1 MTICERGPAC
11 ENRGAPFNCLSS
23 DFCGVRDKGCG
34 RSCVGTARTKGHCFK
49 NFQDG
54 LSSRSLR
61 QPRMQIMDE
70 QQQPPYEQVPP
81 YQQPPQY
88 AAPPQAAGEG
98 LSDNAAAAIAYL
110 TIIPAIIFLV
120 MEPYNRKPFIK
131 FNAFQCLGLAVV
143 GFVVGFVNIIPIL
156 GQIIFLVV
164 MLGLLVMWVMCI
176 INASQGKVF
185 KVPVI
190 GNFAAQQAGL

>member
-1 MTICERGPAC
+1 
-11 ENRGAPFNCLSS
+11 
-23 DFCGVRDKGCG
+23 
-34 RSCVGTARTKGHCFK
+34 
-49 NFQDG
+49 
-54 LSSRSLR
+54 
-61 QPRMQIMDE
+61 MQIMDE
-70 QQQPPYEQVPP
+70 QQPPP

-88 AAPPQAAGEG
+88 QPPPQYPPPQATGEG
-98 LSDNAAAAIAYL
+98 LSDNAAAALAYV

-131 FNAFQCLGLAVV
+131 FNCFQCLGLAATM
-143 GFVVGFVNIIPIL
+143 FVLACLFPIPIL
-156 GQIIFLVV
+156 GWFLAPLC
-164 MLGLLVMWVMCI
+164 MLGVFVLVIISI